1 MGKEVGMNEATS
13 MLVGRRRF
21 FLSGAGALIGIGTAT
36 PALTEAAAHDGGSR
50 APRPLPK
57 PIPGGLDPGANVH
70 AFVPGP
76 PTITLPFSGLTL
88 QGLDVEPSAITD
100 FHGRTALAYIIG
112 EATGSDG
119 VTYGLEAD
127 IRAFA
132 GEYVAASGGKAR
144 GAFAFV

>member
-1 MGKEVGMNEATS
+1 MNQATS
-13 MLVGRRRF
+13 TLVGRRRF
-21 FLSGAGALIGIGTAT
+21 FLGGAGALVGIGMGAT
-36 PALTEAAAHDGGSR
+36 PALALVPAHDGGSR
-50 APRPLPK
+50 PPQPLPK

-76 PTITLPFSGLTL
+76 PAITLPFSGLTL

-100 FHGRTALAYIIG
+100 FRGRTALAYIIG
-112 EATGSDG
+112 QATGSDG

-127 IRAFA
+127 IRAFE
-132 GEYVAASGGKAR
+132 GEYVAAGGAEAR

>member
-1 MGKEVGMNEATS
+1 MPFDPANQVP
-13 MLVGRRRF
+13 LVGRRRF
-21 FLSGAGALIGIGTAT
+21 FLSGAGALIGIGATT
-36 PALTEAAAHDGGSR
+36 PALALAAAHDGGGC
-50 APRPLPK
+50 PLQPLPK

-88 QGLDVEPSAITD
+88 QGLDVEPSTITD
-100 FHGRTALAYIIG
+100 FRGRTALAYIMG
-112 EATGSDG
+112 EAKGSDG

-127 IRAFA
+127 IRAFE
-132 GEYVAASGGKAR
+132 GEYSDANGAMAR